1 MENTENVEVIEDEK
15 VKNIIPTHDEPQEM
29 VLKSDLEALQ
39 GKYDDLV
46 STIPKVPTEQ
56 ELALLEREQVLF
68 DKEVSFTLREQGFEA
83 FAPIL
88 KVTNQEELDNAI
100 QVLKEIHNQQQVKNS
115 YIPLTK
121 TDKTEYEK
129 AVQKKDVNGMITT
142 KFANFFKK

>member
-1 MENTENVEVIEDEK
+1 MESTENLEVVNEAE
-15 VKNIIPTHDEPQEM
+15 EPEM

-39 GKYDDLV
+39 TKYEDLV
-46 STIPKVPTEQ
+46 NTIPKEPTEQ
-56 ELALLEREQVLF
+56 ELDLLEREQMLF
-68 DKEVSFTLREQGFEA
+68 DKEVLFTLREQGFEA
-83 FAPIL
+83 YAPIL
-88 KVTNQEELDNAI
+88 KVTNKEQLETALNLL
-100 QVLKEIHNQQQVKNS
+100 QEIHNQYQVKNS